1 MSQQNLEVRHAEP
14 GDFDAIADFTS
25 GIWTDRGGDYIPHV
39 YHDWI
44 EHDGDDQQTFVVDPG
59 NGEVAGIVQAVLLS
73 EHEAWFQGM
82 RVNPDYRGAGVAAML
97 NDSSYDWAA
106 EQGATVG
113 RIMVFSWNV
122 AGLGAA
128 RATGFDPGVEFRW
141 AHPEPDVG
149 AFDRIDTSNAN
160 TTVTDDPDAA
170 WSHWMQSDARDI
182 LGGLALD
189 REESWALRELTR
201 DSLREAADET
211 RVFTVQTDTGTTA
224 MSYRVRDY
232 EREDDEDE
240 VHHYAEYGVSSWD
253 DIDAARALYAA
264 ISEDAAELGVDETR
278 VLIAESP
285 RHVTD
290 TAATRAGISDEP
302 KFVLERDL
310 TDRR

>member
-1 MSQQNLEVRHAEP
+1 MSQRDLRVRHAES
-14 GDFDAIADFTS
+14 GDYDAVVDFTS
-25 GIWTDRGGDYIPHV
+25 DIWTDRGGDYLPYV

-44 EHDGDDQQTFVVDPG
+44 EHDGDGQQTFVVDAG
-59 NGEVAGIVQAVLLS
+59 SEVAGIVQAAMLS

-82 RVNPDYRGAGVAAML
+82 RVNPDYRGAGVAGML
-97 NDSSYDWAA
+97 NDATYDWAA

-128 RATGFDPGVEFRW
+128 RATGFDPGIEFRW
-141 AHPEPDVG
+141 AHPEPDVDAMDRVDTG
-149 AFDRIDTSNAN
+149 ADGIRVTS
-160 TTVTDDPDAA
+160 DPDVA
-170 WSHWMQSDARDI
+170 WSHWMQSDARDV

-189 REESWALRELTR
+189 REESWALSELTR
-201 DSLREAADET
+201 DTLRAAAEDT
-211 RVFTVQTDTGTTA
+211 RVIAIQGDDGTTA
-224 MSYRVRDY
+224 MAFRVRDY
-232 EREDDEDE
+232 EREDDEGD
-240 VHHYAEYGVSSWD
+240 VHHYAEYGASAWD
-253 DIDAARALYAA
+253 DVDAARPLYAA
-264 ISEDAAELGVDETR
+264 ISEDAAELGADETR